1 MKKTIE
7 FLKKEGII
15 DRVQSAVDFAPKN
28 AVDDYEKDPN
38 MKEFQKFV
46 LDDEIDRLSNE
57 KAGKFYDALLND
69 IVYAMNIKK
78 NNKEGDK
85 IASLFV
91 EIIKEVKKK

>member
-15 DRVQSAVDFAPKN
+15 DKIQDAVNFVPKE

-38 MKEFQKFV
+38 MKEFQRFI
-46 LDDEIDRLSNE
+46 LN
-57 KAGKFYDALLND
+57 DALMELSKEKDKEFSKCIIDD

-78 NNKEGDK
+78 TEEGDK
-85 IASLFV
+85 IASLLL
-91 EIIKEVKKK
+91 EIVKEAIKK